1 MSSHNNYD
9 SAINSIFSH
18 LVGAGSDSSAQKRSN
33 NSSSGSKSCSS
44 DSSNSLLS
52 QLTPSKILVI
62 AGLLGDALTV
72 DSISVDRDQNIEIVL
87 IGSLKQ
93 KTQLEKVMDQ
103 VGKLPFDEVMKS
115 IIGRLV

>member
-9 SAINSIFSH
+9 SAINNIFSR
-18 LVGAGSDSSAQKRSN
+18 LLGAESESSGQKKCN
-33 NSSSGSKSCSS
+33 NSSSGSNSS
-44 DSSNSLLS
+44 ILS

-62 AGLLGDALTV
+62 AGLLGDVFTV
-72 DSISVDRDQNIEIVL
+72 DSVLVDRDQNVEIVL

-103 VGKLPFDEVMKS
+103 VGKLPFDEVLKS